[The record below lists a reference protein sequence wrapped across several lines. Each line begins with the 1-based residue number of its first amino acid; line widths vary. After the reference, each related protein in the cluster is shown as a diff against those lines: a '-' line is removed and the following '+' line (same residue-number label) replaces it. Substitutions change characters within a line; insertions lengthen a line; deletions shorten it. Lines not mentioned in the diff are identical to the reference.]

1 MALLVQVAGLV
12 NGLSPR
18 QVFVELSFDRCLCK
32 LQGLWEQ
39 CILSGDRRQHMQ
51 PTRGVAFCLNLVRHY
66 APKYPRPRP
75 GTSERPAY
83 RPPDPLINNPKAAVK
98 TLEEDNLTFIHR
110 APPTAPSPYSLTT
123 APASPLLRPAT
134 SLTEPLPLPPVLR
147 QPRSTEPPRMS
158 DKKIEKMRSLRLSNP
173 AVYSRGKLAKMFN
186 CTQAFVAQM
195 VALKKP
201 QRKALIRIRD
211 QKHENHREKWSEK
224 HALVKAIRAK
234 RREMW

>member
-1 MALLVQVAGLV
+1 
-12 NGLSPR
+12 
-18 QVFVELSFDRCLCK
+18 
-32 LQGLWEQ
+32 
-39 CILSGDRRQHMQ
+39 MQ

-83 RPPDPLINNPKAAVK
+83 HPPDPLINNPNAAVK

-110 APPTAPSPYSLTT
+110 SPPTAPSPYSLTT
-123 APASPLLRPAT
+123 APVSPLLRPIAHHVGPPP
-134 SLTEPLPLPPVLR
+134 SLPPVLHR
-147 QPRSTEPPRMS
+147 PPHTEPPRMS
-158 DKKIEKMRSLRLSNP
+158 HEQIEKMRHLRLSNP
-173 AVYSRGKLAKMFN
+173 AVYSRGKLAKMFS

-195 VALKKP
+195 AALKKP

-211 QKHENHREKWSEK
+211 ERHQRNREKWSEK
-224 HALVKAIRAK
+224 HALVQAIRAK

>member
-1 MALLVQVAGLV
+1 
-12 NGLSPR
+12 
-18 QVFVELSFDRCLCK
+18 
-32 LQGLWEQ
+32 
-39 CILSGDRRQHMQ
+39 MQ

>member
-1 MALLVQVAGLV
+1 
-12 NGLSPR
+12 
-18 QVFVELSFDRCLCK
+18 
-32 LQGLWEQ
+32 
-39 CILSGDRRQHMQ
+39 MQ

-83 RPPDPLINNPKAAVK
+83 HPPDPLINNPKAAVK

-110 APPTAPSPYSLTT
+110 PPPTAPSPYSLTT
-123 APASPLLRPAT
+123 APASALLCPAT
-134 SLTEPLPLPPVLR
+134 TPHVEPHLPPVLR
-147 QPRSTEPPRMS
+147 RPPPTEPLRMS
-158 DKKIEKMRSLRLSNP
+158 DEQIGKMRNLRLSNP
-173 AVYSRGKLAKMFN
+173 TVYSRGKLAKMFN

-195 VALKKP
+195 AALKKP

-211 QKHENHREKWSEK
+211 ERHERNREKWSEK
-224 HALVKAIRAK
+224 HGLVKAIRAK

>member
-1 MALLVQVAGLV
+1 
-12 NGLSPR
+12 
-18 QVFVELSFDRCLCK
+18 
-32 LQGLWEQ
+32 
-39 CILSGDRRQHMQ
+39 MQ

-83 RPPDPLINNPKAAVK
+83 HPPDPLINNPKAAVK

-110 APPTAPSPYSLTT
+110 PPPTAPSPYSLTT

-134 SLTEPLPLPPVLR
+134 PHVESHLPPVLR
-147 QPRSTEPPRMS
+147 RPPSTEPPRMS
-158 DKKIEKMRSLRLSNP
+158 DEKIEKMRNLRLSNP
-173 AVYSRGKLAKMFN
+173 TVYSRGKLAKMFN

-195 VALKKP
+195 AALKKP

-211 QKHENHREKWSEK
+211 ERHERNREKWSEK

>member
-1 MALLVQVAGLV
+1 
-12 NGLSPR
+12 
-18 QVFVELSFDRCLCK
+18 
-32 LQGLWEQ
+32 
-39 CILSGDRRQHMQ
+39 MQ
-51 PTRGVAFCLNLVRHY
+51 PTRGVAFCVNLVRHY

-98 TLEEDNLTFIHR
+98 TFEEDNLTFIHR
-110 APPTAPSPYSLTT
+110 PPSTAPSPYSLTT

-134 SLTEPLPLPPVLR
+134 SHVEPLPPVLR
-147 QPRSTEPPRMS
+147 QPSSTEQPRMS
-158 DKKIEKMRSLRLSNP
+158 DEQIEKLRKLRFSNP
-173 AVYSRGKLAKMFN
+173 TVYSRGKLAKMFN

-195 VALKKP
+195 AALKKP
-201 QRKALIRIRD
+201 QRKAMIRIRD
-211 QKHENHREKWSEK
+211 QKHEKYREKWSEK

>member
-1 MALLVQVAGLV
+1 
-12 NGLSPR
+12 
-18 QVFVELSFDRCLCK
+18 
-32 LQGLWEQ
+32 
-39 CILSGDRRQHMQ
+39 MQ
-51 PTRGVAFCLNLVRHY
+51 PTRGVAFCVNLVRHY

-83 RPPDPLINNPKAAVK
+83 HPPDPLINNPKAAVK

-110 APPTAPSPYSLTT
+110 PPPTAPSPYSLTT

-134 SLTEPLPLPPVLR
+134 SHVESLPPVLHR
-147 QPRSTEPPRMS
+147 PPTEQPRMS
-158 DKKIEKMRSLRLSNP
+158 DEQIEKMRSLRFSNP

-195 VALKKP
+195 AALKKP

-211 QKHENHREKWSEK
+211 QRHEKYREKWSEK
-224 HALVKAIRAK
+224 HALVKAIRVK